1 MNNRGGRSVEN
12 YKLVLPEHL
21 NHYGYLF
28 GGTLLQWVDEVAW
41 IAASLDFPG
50 CNFVTIAMDRVEFR
64 KSVRQGSLLRFEVS
78 KRKEGKTSVQY
89 GVTVYNHDLA
99 AGTEEAMFTNTTTFV
114 CLDDKGRKCGLRL
127 PCKKQCLQE
136 QEDGG

>member
-1 MNNRGGRSVEN
+1 MEN

-28 GGTLLQWVDEVAW
+28 GGNLLNWVDEVAW

-64 KSVRQGSLLRFEVS
+64 KSVKAGSLLRFEATQN
-78 KRKEGKTSVQY
+78 RRGTTSVQY
-89 GVTVYNHDLA
+89 GIKVYRHDLDI
-99 AGTEEAMFTNTTTFV
+99 GQEEEIFSNNTTFV
-114 CLDDKGRKCGLRL
+114 CINDTGDKC
-127 PCKKQCLQE
+127 PIPA
-136 QEDGG
+136 